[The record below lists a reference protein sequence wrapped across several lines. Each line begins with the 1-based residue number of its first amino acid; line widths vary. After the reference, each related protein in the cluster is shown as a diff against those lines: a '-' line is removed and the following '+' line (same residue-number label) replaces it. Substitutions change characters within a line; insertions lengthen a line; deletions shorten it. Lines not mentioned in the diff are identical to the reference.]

1 MKNIN
6 REIKTYFET
15 KEIQHT
21 KTYGAK
27 VVLKGKLEEI
37 SAYFKKQEQFQK
49 KKKTSLHLKKLE
61 DKDET
66 KYKVSK
72 RK

>member
-27 VVLKGKLEEI
+27 VVLKGKLE
-37 SAYFKKQEQFQK
+37 
-49 KKKTSLHLKKLE
+49 
-61 DKDET
+61 
-66 KYKVSK
+66 
-72 RK
+72 